1 VPGIASIEQQ
11 FPRPAVVGV
20 VNVTPD
26 SFSDG
31 GDAWDPRI
39 AIARGL
45 EQVAA
50 GAAIVDVGGES
61 TRPGA
66 DPVAPDEELRRV
78 LFVVEELARL
88 GVAISIDTRNSS
100 VARAAVDAGATL
112 VNDITALRHD
122 PHMAGVVADSGVG
135 LCLMHMLGDD
145 PGTMQDDPTYDDV
158 VDDVASFLERQLE
171 AAVDAGVREERI
183 CLDPGIGFGKTVEH
197 NLELLRGLPRLA
209 RLGRPLLVGVSRK
222 SFLGRLTHPGLP
234 KDRLAASL
242 AATIEAYRAGAS
254 LLRVHD
260 VAETVDALA
269 IVRALEGAG
278 VPGPGPR

>member
-1 VPGIASIEQQ
+1 VTGITSIEER

-31 GDAWDPRI
+31 GETFDPRI
-39 AIARGL
+39 AVARGL
-45 EQVAA
+45 EQAVA

-66 DPVAPDEELRRV
+66 EPVDPAEELRRV
-78 LFVVEELARL
+78 HLVVEELARF
-88 GVAISIDTRNSS
+88 GVAISIDTRNST
-100 VARAAVDAGATL
+100 VAQAAVAAGALL
-112 VNDITALRHD
+112 VNDVSALRHD

-135 LCLMHMLGDD
+135 LCLVHMLGDD
-145 PGTMQDDPTYDDV
+145 PRTMQDDPRYDDV
-158 VDDVASFLERQLE
+158 VDDVARFLEQQLE

-183 CLDPGIGFGKTVEH
+183 CLDPGIGFGKTVED
-197 NLELLRGLPRLA
+197 NLRLLRGLPRLA
-209 RLGRPLLVGVSRK
+209 KIGRPLLVGVSRK
-222 SFLGRLTHPGLP
+222 GFLMRLTHPGLAR
-234 KDRLAASL
+234 DRLAPSL
-242 AATIEAYRAGAS
+242 AATVEAYRAGAS

-269 IVRALEGAG
+269 IVRALEGTAG
-278 VPGPGPR
+278 GAG

>member
-1 VPGIASIEQQ
+1 MPGIASIEKA

-31 GDAWDPRI
+31 GDTWDQRI

-45 EQVAA
+45 EQLTA
-50 GAAIVDVGGES
+50 GAAIVDIGGES

-66 DPVAPDEELRRV
+66 DPVAPEEELHRV
-78 LFVVEELARL
+78 ILVVEELVRL
-88 GVAISIDTRNSS
+88 GATISIDTRNAV
-100 VARAAVDAGATL
+100 VAQAAVTAGASL
-112 VNDITALRHD
+112 VNDVSALRHD

-145 PGTMQDDPTYDDV
+145 PRTMQDDPRYVDV
-158 VDDVASFLERQLE
+158 VDDVASFLEDRLA

-183 CLDPGIGFGKTVEH
+183 CLDPGIGFGKTLEH
-197 NLELLRGLPRLA
+197 NLQLLRGLPRLA
-209 RLGRPLLVGVSRK
+209 RIGRPLLDGVSRK
-222 SFLGRLTHPGLP
+222 SYLGRLTRPRP
-234 KDRLAASL
+234 ARERVAASL
-242 AATIEAYRAGAS
+242 AATVEAYRFGAS

-260 VAETVDALA
+260 VGETVDALK
-269 IVRALEGAG
+269 VVQALE
-278 VPGPGPR
+278 RTS

>member
-1 VPGIASIEQQ
+1 MSGIASIEQA
-11 FPRPAVVGV
+11 FPRPSVVGV

-31 GDAWDPRI
+31 GDAFDQRI
-39 AIARGL
+39 AIAHGL
-45 EQVAA
+45 EQMAA
-50 GAAIVDVGGES
+50 GAAIVDIGGES

-66 DPVAPDEELRRV
+66 EPISPDEELRRV
-78 LFVVEELARL
+78 LAVVDELARL
-88 GVAISIDTRNSS
+88 GATISIDTRNAS
-100 VARAAVDAGATL
+100 VAKAAVEAGASL
-112 VNDITALRHD
+112 VNDVSALRHD

-145 PGTMQDDPTYDDV
+145 PRTMQDDPRYGDV
-158 VDDVASFLERQLE
+158 VDDVASFLEDRLA

-197 NLELLRGLPRLA
+197 NLQLLRGLPRLA
-209 RLGRPLLVGVSRK
+209 RIGRPLLVGVSRK
-222 SFLGRLTHPGLP
+222 TFLMRLTRPGPP

-242 AATIEAYRAGAS
+242 AATVEAYRAGAS

-260 VAETVDALA
+260 VAETVDAIT
-269 IVRALEGAG
+269 IVRALEAS
-278 VPGPGPR
+278 

>member
-1 VPGIASIEQQ
+1 VPGISSIEEA
-11 FPRPAVVGV
+11 FPRPSVVGV

-31 GDAWDPRI
+31 GDAFDPRI

-45 EQVAA
+45 EQLTA

-66 DPVAPDEELRRV
+66 EPITPEEELRRV
-78 LFVVEELARL
+78 GYVVQELTRL
-88 GVAISIDTRNSS
+88 GATVSIDTRNAS
-100 VARAAVDAGATL
+100 VAQAAVAAGASL
-112 VNDITALRHD
+112 VNDVSGLRHD
-122 PHMAGVVADSGVG
+122 PRMAGVVADAGVG

-145 PGTMQDDPTYDDV
+145 PRTMQDDPRYDDV
-158 VDDVASFLERQLE
+158 VDEVARFLEDRLA

-197 NLELLRGLPRLA
+197 NLQLLRGLPRLA
-209 RLGRPLLVGVSRK
+209 QIGRPLLVGVSRK
-222 SFLGRLTHPGLP
+222 TFLMRLTRPGAP
-234 KDRLAASL
+234 KDRLAASV
-242 AATIEAYRAGAS
+242 AATVEAYRAGAS

-260 VAETVDALA
+260 VAETVDAIA
-269 IVRALEGAG
+269 IVRAIESPA
-278 VPGPGPR
+278 

>member
-1 VPGIASIEQQ
+1 VSGITSIEER

-31 GDAWDPRI
+31 GDTYDQRT

-45 EQVAA
+45 EQIAA
-50 GAAIVDVGGES
+50 GAALVDVGGES

-66 DPVAPDEELRRV
+66 EPVDPAEELQRV
-78 LFVVEELARL
+78 HFVVEELARL
-88 GVAISIDTRNSS
+88 GVAVSIDTRNSS
-100 VARAAVDAGATL
+100 VARAAVAAGASL
-112 VNDITALRHD
+112 VNDVSALRHD

-135 LCLMHMLGDD
+135 LCLVHMLGND
-145 PGTMQDDPTYDDV
+145 PRTMQDDPRYDDV
-158 VDDVASFLERQLE
+158 VDDVASFLEEQLA

-197 NLELLRGLPRLA
+197 NLQLLRGLPRLA
-209 RLGRPLLVGVSRK
+209 RIGRPLLVGVSRK
-222 SFLGRLTHPGLP
+222 AFLMRLTHPGLAR
-234 KDRLAASL
+234 DRLAASL
-242 AATIEAYRAGAS
+242 AATVEAYRAGAS

-269 IVRALEGAG
+269 IVRAIEQA
-278 VPGPGPR
+278 

>member
-1 VPGIASIEQQ
+1 MPGITSIEER
-11 FPRPAVVGV
+11 FPRPSVVGV

-31 GDAWDPRI
+31 GETFDQRI

-66 DPVAPDEELRRV
+66 EPVEPEEELRRV
-78 LFVVEELARL
+78 LAVVEELARL
-88 GVAISIDTRNSS
+88 GVAISIDTRSS
-100 VARAAVDAGATL
+100 RVAQAAVSAGAL
-112 VNDITALRHD
+112 VVNDVSALRHD
-122 PHMAGVVADSGVG
+122 PHMAGVVADAGAG
-135 LCLMHMLGDD
+135 LCLVHMLGDD
-145 PGTMQDDPTYDDV
+145 PRTMQDDPHYDDV
-158 VDDVASFLERQLE
+158 VDDVASFLERRLE
-171 AAVDAGVREERI
+171 EAIDAGVREERI

-197 NLELLRGLPRLA
+197 NLQLLRGLPRLA
-209 RLGRPLLVGVSRK
+209 RIGRPLLVGVSRK
-222 SFLGRLTHPGLP
+222 AFLMRLTHPGP
-234 KDRLAASL
+234 ARDRLAASL
-242 AATIEAYRAGAS
+242 AATVEAYRAGAT

-269 IVRALEGAG
+269 IVRALEDG
-278 VPGPGPR
+278 

>member
-1 VPGIASIEQQ
+1 VPGITSIEER

-31 GDAWDPRI
+31 GDTYDQRT

-45 EQVAA
+45 EQIAA
-50 GAAIVDVGGES
+50 GASLVDVGGES

-66 DPVAPDEELRRV
+66 EPVDPAEELRRV
-78 LFVVEELARL
+78 LLVVEELARL
-88 GVAISIDTRNSS
+88 GAAVSIDTRNSS
-100 VARAAVDAGATL
+100 VARAAVAAGATL
-112 VNDITALRHD
+112 VNDVSALRHD

-135 LCLMHMLGDD
+135 LCLVHMLGDD
-145 PGTMQDDPTYDDV
+145 PRTMQDDPRYDDV
-158 VDDVASFLERQLE
+158 VDDVASFLEEQLA
-171 AAVDAGVREERI
+171 AAVDAGVREDRI

-197 NLELLRGLPRLA
+197 NLQLLRGLPRLA
-209 RLGRPLLVGVSRK
+209 RIGRPLLVGVSRK
-222 SFLGRLTHPGLP
+222 AFLMRLTHPGLAR
-234 KDRLAASL
+234 DRLAASL
-242 AATIEAYRAGAS
+242 AATVEAYRAGAS

-269 IVRALEGAG
+269 IVRAIEQT
-278 VPGPGPR
+278 

>member
-1 VPGIASIEQQ
+1 MPGITSIEEA

-31 GDAWDPRI
+31 GDAWDQRI

-45 EQVAA
+45 EQMTA
-50 GAAIVDVGGES
+50 GARIVDVGGES

-66 DPVAPDEELRRV
+66 EPVAPEEELRRV
-78 LFVVEELARL
+78 RFVVEELARL
-88 GVAISIDTRNSS
+88 GVTVSIDTRNAS
-100 VARAAVDAGATL
+100 VAEAAVAAGASL
-112 VNDITALRHD
+112 VNDVSALRHD
-122 PHMAGVVADSGVG
+122 PHMAGVVGDSGVG

-145 PGTMQDDPTYDDV
+145 PRTMQDDPRYDDV
-158 VDDVASFLERQLE
+158 VDDVASFLEDRLA

-197 NLELLRGLPRLA
+197 NLQLLRGLPRLA
-209 RLGRPLLVGVSRK
+209 RIGRPLLVGVSRK
-222 SFLGRLTHPGLP
+222 SFLARLTRPGP
-234 KDRLAASL
+234 ARERVAASL
-242 AATIEAYRAGAS
+242 AATVEAYRFGAS

-260 VAETVDALA
+260 VAETVDALNV
-269 IVRALEGAG
+269 VRALEAT
-278 VPGPGPR
+278 RD

>member
-1 VPGIASIEQQ
+1 VPGITSIEER

-31 GDAWDPRI
+31 GDTYDQRT

-45 EQVAA
+45 EQIAA
-50 GAAIVDVGGES
+50 GAALVDVGGES

-66 DPVAPDEELRRV
+66 EPVDPAEELRRV
-78 LFVVEELARL
+78 QFVVEELARL
-88 GVAISIDTRNSS
+88 GVAVSIDTRNSS
-100 VARAAVDAGATL
+100 VARAAVAAGASL
-112 VNDITALRHD
+112 VNDVSSLRHD

-135 LCLMHMLGDD
+135 LCLVHMLGND
-145 PGTMQDDPTYDDV
+145 PRTMQDDPRYDDV
-158 VDDVASFLERQLE
+158 VDDVASFLEEQLA

-197 NLELLRGLPRLA
+197 NLQLLRGLPRLA
-209 RLGRPLLVGVSRK
+209 RIGRPLLVGVSRK
-222 SFLGRLTHPGLP
+222 AFLMRLTHPGLAR
-234 KDRLAASL
+234 DRLAASL
-242 AATIEAYRAGAS
+242 AATVEAYRAGAS

-260 VAETVDALA
+260 VAETIDALA
-269 IVRALEGAG
+269 IVRAIEQA
-278 VPGPGPR
+278 